1 MNRLIS
7 EKTVLDILKNGKKYS
22 EHYYSMLQ
30 LIEIIKAIPPKN
42 TETQGDDRWLLHFGQ
57 NKAIPSVDIEQA
69 YMKGRE
75 DGVNDF
81 LKNWKI
87 VNR

>member
-1 MNRLIS
+1 MKLIIEIS
-7 EKTVLDILKNGKKYS
+7 EGIYKRIDTIQNGSIGAKQILNAVKDGIPAY
-22 EHYYSMLQ
+22 
-30 LIEIIKAIPPKN
+30 KAIP
-42 TETQGDDRWLLHFGQ
+42 T
-57 NKAIPSVDIEQA
+57 DIKQA

>member
-1 MNRLIS
+1 MEVIYGCDWFID
-7 EKTVLDILKNGKKYS
+7 E
-22 EHYYSMLQ
+22 EHVEV
-30 LIEIIKAIPPKN
+30 IKERIKAIPS
-42 TETQGDDRWLLHFGQ
+42 
-57 NKAIPSVDIEQA
+57 ADIEQA

>member
-1 MNRLIS
+1 MDRLIS
-7 EKTVLDILKNGKKYS
+7 EKSVMEVIYGCDWFIDE
-22 EHYYSMLQ
+22 EHVEV
-30 LIEIIKAIPPKN
+30 IKERIKAIPS
-42 TETQGDDRWLLHFGQ
+42 
-57 NKAIPSVDIEQA
+57 ADIEQA